1 MRSCDILIWKN
12 LLKVLI
18 DTVYACYHF
27 LLFIQF
33 YNSCLLFGLKVL
45 GTCEI
50 FEEKQVGNE
59 RFNIFSGCPSGRTAT
74 IVLRGGADQVG
85 NC

>member
-1 MRSCDILIWKN
+1 MLVNIFFSSFN
-12 LLKVLI
+12 
-18 DTVYACYHF
+18 F
-27 LLFIQF
+27 F
-33 YNSCLLFGLKVL
+33 NSCLLFGLKVL

-59 RFNIFSGCPSGRTAT
+59 RFNIFNGCPSGTTAT

-85 NC
+85 HC